1 MKWPGSLES
10 CHQSPLDGKS
20 EVIVE
25 SWKSKYPALNVVG
38 DRFSGSE
45 YLDECG
51 DNVGIA
57 WVMRS
62 SSELAIAIRDSLRQ
76 GNAQLV
82 DKGGANLSADRGP
95 FFVLLGRDVM
105 PTTREIAN
113 TMVSP
118 CHPRF
123 GWLIL
128 KDTSPSPKLPG
139 SFTHSEKTHILC
151 FCIIHQ
157 LGIEC

>member
-20 EVIVE
+20 EAIVE

-51 DNVGIA
+51 DNVGVA

-95 FFVLLGRDVM
+95 FFVLLGRDVKLM
-105 PTTREIAN
+105 TLLDAN
-113 TMVSP
+113 HQRDCQHDGVP
-118 CHPRF
+118 
-123 GWLIL
+123 L
-128 KDTSPSPKLPG
+128 SPKIWMVDSKRYQ
-139 SFTHSEKTHILC
+139 SFSETAWKFHP
-151 FCIIHQ
+151 
-157 LGIEC
+157 